1 MANAGAWTA
10 KGGTARDDMEMGN
23 VELDSKGYAATVEVG
38 RRGTRDEEEC
48 TWPLH
53 NHYHHS
59 ASLGAE
65 GIVKMVHLNQ
75 FTK

>member
-1 MANAGAWTA
+1 MANTGAWTG
-10 KGGTARDDMEMGN
+10 KGGTARDDMEIGI
-23 VELDSKGYAATVEVG
+23 VEVDSKGYAATVEVG
-38 RRGTRDEEEC
+38 RRGTRDEEC

-65 GIVKMVHLNQ
+65 RIVKTVHLNQ
-75 FTK
+75 FAE